1 MDSLFSPEL
10 AGLGY
15 FRELDSNKE
24 GEADWFLSQG
34 SPLWAWRKIWNW
46 QNPESNAEN
55 ICLFNVWF
63 LFQLYL
69 NITQ

>member
-34 SPLWAWRKIWNW
+34 SPLWAWRKIWNSDKTLKVM
-46 QNPESNAEN
+46 QKIFVYLTFDFCSNF
-55 ICLFNVWF
+55 I
-63 LFQLYL
+63 
-69 NITQ
+69 